1 MRGVRRMQEL
11 KTVIRKV
18 VIELRIFTPKKEN
31 IEDESDIRFPV
42 CLLECLAHGYVLF
55 LKKLS

>member
-31 IEDESDIRFPV
+31 IEDI
-42 CLLECLAHGYVLF
+42 
-55 LKKLS
+55 